1 MRRSS
6 IVLTGA
12 LLLAL
17 APGVHGQQAAVKI
30 GVFDPQRVS
39 EETEEGK
46 KVQTD
51 LTSLRDRKQAEL
63 SAKEKEL
70 NELQN
75 QLTTQG
81 LSLSPEKRTLLERDI
96 QKKTLELQQGRE
108 SARNEMQFELGAAQG
123 KFQDKLLT
131 VVEQFGRDQGFTLIL
146 DRSMA
151 AYATQAIDVTTAI
164 VDRFNAMV
172 KPAAGATPPAP
183 PPPKAKEGGN

>member
-1 MRRSS
+1 MRTTS

-12 LLLAL
+12 LLLAV
-17 APGVHGQQAAVKI
+17 ATAADAQQPPVKI

-39 EETEEGK
+39 EETDEGK
-46 KVQTD
+46 KVQSD
-51 LTSLRDRKQAEL
+51 LTSLRDKKQAEL
-63 SAKEKEL
+63 SAREKEL
-70 NELQN
+70 TELQN
-75 QLTTQG
+75 QITTQG
-81 LSLSPEKRTLLERDI
+81 LSLSPEKRTVLERDI

-123 KFQDKLLT
+123 RFQDKLLT

-164 VDRFNAMV
+164 VDRFNAAV
-172 KPAAGATPPAP
+172 KPSAPTPPAVP
-183 PPPKAKEGGN
+183 PAKEKEGGH

>member
-1 MRRSS
+1 MS
-6 IVLTGA
+6 A
-12 LLLAL
+12 LLA
-17 APGVHGQQAAVKI
+17 ATISTARAQQPPIKI

-39 EETEEGK
+39 EETDEGK
-46 KVQTD
+46 KVQSD
-51 LTSLRDRKQAEL
+51 LTALRDKKQSEL
-63 SAKEKEL
+63 ASKEKEL

-75 QLTTQG
+75 QITTQG

-123 KFQDKLLT
+123 KFQDKLLA

-146 DRSMA
+146 DKSMA

-164 VDRFNAMV
+164 VDRFNAAV
-172 KPAAGATPPAP
+172 RPAAGAPGTPPPTAP
-183 PPPKAKEGGN
+183 PPKGKESGR